1 MKIKKKFPNK
11 KYLNFE
17 EFSKNYIK
25 TLEDSAKMIDW
36 ATLEKISEIIE
47 NTIKSGNTIFVCGNG
62 GSASIANHFLCDF
75 AKGLNISDRLKP
87 RIFSLSTNIE
97 IITALGNDISFE
109 KIFANQLNVF
119 VKKKDILI
127 NFSVSGNSPNVIEAA
142 KLARR
147 RKIKV
152 LSFTG
157 FTKSNL
163 EKYSDHLICF
173 NVLNY
178 GIAEDFFQILTHYIS
193 QFLKQKNLTEK
204 EISKLL
210 F

>member
-36 ATLEKISEIIE
+36 ATLEKISKIIE

-147 RKIKV
+147 KKIKV